1 MQTTVELL
9 GAALEKKSAA
19 QWCRELGLNR
29 VALNVAKQ
37 REKLSPSI
45 AGALALS
52 LGEPAEKWIVIAA
65 LEAERETPCKQ
76 IVCKALN
83 WRKRWDANSKEGLL
97 SLFFFGFIA

>member
-9 GAALEKKSAA
+9 GKALESGRAA
-19 QWCRELGLNR
+19 SISRELGLNQR
-29 VALNVAKQ
+29 AISTAK
-37 REKLSPSI
+37 RRGKLSPAI

-83 WRKRWDANSKEGLL
+83 WRKR
-97 SLFFFGFIA
+97 

>member
-1 MQTTVELL
+1 MQTTSELL
-9 GAALEKKSAA
+9 SAALTQKTAA
-19 QWCRELGLNR
+19 QWSRELGLNR
-29 VALNVAKQ
+29 LALNVAKQ

-52 LGEPAEKWIVIAA
+52 LGEEPEKWIVIAA

-83 WRKRWDANSKEGLL
+83 WRKR
-97 SLFFFGFIA
+97 

>member
-1 MQTTVELL
+1 MQNTIELL
-9 GAALEKKSAA
+9 ESALAQKSAA
-19 QWCRELGLNR
+19 QWSKELGLNR
-29 VALNVAKQ
+29 MALTVAKQ

-83 WRKRWDANSKEGLL
+83 WRKR
-97 SLFFFGFIA
+97 